1 MRYLAASLLTVC
13 LAPMAIAAQTE
24 YKTDILTGR
33 VTDLSGR
40 PVADA
45 QVGAT
50 SLATG
55 LTRSRAT
62 DSTGRYRIVFSE
74 HAPQYQLVAKR
85 MGFTPVQRTIRRVS
99 SEDEQ
104 INTDMRFGGAPLA
117 LSMVEVTGNPNRAVR
132 GQAKKSSERDPTVPN
147 PVADI
152 LALKDSLHLS
162 AVQIVGLTD
171 LADSLQAKN
180 TALFTGVHTYILKQR
195 GNGDPAQIANTVSQ
209 MLQEA
214 STNTDRAVAGAQ
226 ALLRPEQWI
235 LIPQGIRDRP
245 LTDGVTPDSE

>member
-1 MRYLAASLLTVC
+1 MRYLTASLLTVC

-24 YKTDILTGR
+24 SKTDILTGR
-33 VTDLSGR
+33 ITDLSGR
-40 PVADA
+40 LVADA

-62 DSTGRYRIVFSE
+62 DSTGRYRIVFPE

-99 SEDEQ
+99 SEDELF
-104 INTDMRFGGAPLA
+104 IADMQFVGSPVA
-117 LSMVEVTGNPNRAVR
+117 LSMVEVTGGTDRPLRREPDKPSPGEAI
-132 GQAKKSSERDPTVPN
+132 VPN

-180 TALFTGVHTYILKQR
+180 TALFTGVRTYILKQR
-195 GNGDPAQIANTVSQ
+195 GSGDPTQITNTVSQ

-214 STNTDRAVAGAQ
+214 STNTDHAVAGAQ
-226 ALLRPEQWI
+226 ALLRPEQWL

-245 LTDGVTPDSE
+245 PTDGGTPDSE

>member
-1 MRYLAASLLTVC
+1 MRYLTASLLTVC
-13 LAPMAIAAQTE
+13 LAPMTIAAQTE

-117 LSMVEVTGNPNRAVR
+117 LSMVEVTGNPNRAIR
-132 GQAKKSSERDPTVPN
+132 GRAEKSSERDPTVPN

-195 GNGDPAQIANTVSQ
+195 GNGDSAQIANTVSQ

-245 LTDGVTPDSE
+245 LTDGGPPDSE